1 MRAQTAAFVAALVAI
16 AGAPTSMAQ
25 AVTQPAAAAATSETG
40 PRLVLSSETVEFGEI
55 DDSGPVSSTV
65 TITNGG
71 DETLEIGNITVTC
84 GCTAGEVGS
93 KTLKPGESTELTVNF
108 DARNRSGQQ
117 HGKRVTI
124 DSNDPTGA
132 KSIEVD
138 VWVLPRVVVE
148 PGLASFG
155 QVVQGESKTVI
166 LSVKGLETDFEVLSA
181 SVDREDAFSVKLLKP
196 KTSEREHPRT
206 GETIEVGESLI
217 EVHMSDQARVGRIDG
232 GIRIETNDP
241 NSPVKTIRVTAV
253 VAGDISAE
261 PTRVS
266 LKALTPGETFEE
278 TFKLVSARGIPF
290 EIKKATMV
298 TSTLSSLDR
307 DQIEVSYA
315 PIPKPEDEEIEA
327 EVGYFVT
334 IKGKATESMRIIQGS
349 IVVLTDAE
357 GQRVVRTPITGV
369 VRTQNAAAEQNAASQ
384 SRGR

>member
-1 MRAQTAAFVAALVAI
+1 MAQTVAE
-16 AGAPTSMAQ
+16 
-25 AVTQPAAAAATSETG
+25 PAASTASQSG
-40 PRLVLSSETVEFGEI
+40 PRLTISTDKVDFGEV
-55 DDSGPVSSTV
+55 DDSGPVHTTV
-65 TITNGG
+65 TITNEG
-71 DETLEIGNITVTC
+71 DEVLEIGNISVTC
-84 GCTAGEVGS
+84 GCTAGEVGT
-93 KTLKPGESTELTVNF
+93 KTLQPGESTELTVNF
-108 DARNRSGQQ
+108 DARNRAGQQ

-148 PGLASFG
+148 PGIASFG
-155 QVVQGESKTVI
+155 QVVQGEAKTVI
-166 LSVKGLETDFEVLSA
+166 LSVKGMTSDFEVLSA
-181 SVDREDAFSVKLLKP
+181 SIDREDAFSVRLLEP
-196 KTSEREHPRT
+196 KVSDREHPRT

-232 GIRIETNDP
+232 GLRLETNDP
-241 NSPVKTIRVTAV
+241 NSPVKNIRVTAV
-253 VAGDISAE
+253 VAGDIAAE

-266 LKALTPGETFEE
+266 LAALTPGEKFEE

-290 EIKKATMV
+290 QVKKATLV
-298 TSTLSSLDR
+298 TSTMSTLDR

-315 PIPKPEDEEIEA
+315 PIPKPEDENEKA

-334 IKGKATESMRIIQGS
+334 VKGVATDSMRIIQGS

-369 VRTQNAAAEQNAASQ
+369 VRAQSAAADQNQ
-384 SRGR
+384 GR

>member
-1 MRAQTAAFVAALVAI
+1 MKMRAHTAAFVAALVAI
-16 AGAPTSMAQ
+16 AGAPVSMAQ
-25 AVTQPAAAAATSETG
+25 TVNEPAASTASQTG
-40 PRLVLSSETVEFGEI
+40 PRLTLSTETVDFGEV
-55 DDSGPVSSTV
+55 DDSGPVSTKV
-65 TITNGG
+65 TITNEG
-71 DETLEIGNITVTC
+71 DEVLEIGNIHVTC
-84 GCTAGEVGS
+84 GCTAGEVGT
-93 KTLKPGESTELTVNF
+93 KTLKPGESTDLTVNF

-132 KSIEVD
+132 KSIAID

-155 QVVQGESKTVI
+155 QVVQGESKSVV
-166 LSVKGLETDFEVLSA
+166 LSVKGMSTDFEVLSA
-181 SVDREDAFSVKLLKP
+181 SVDREDAFSVKLLEP
-196 KTSEREHPRT
+196 KVTEREHPRT

-266 LKALTPGETFEE
+266 LAALTPGETFEE
-278 TFKLVSARGIPF
+278 TFKLVSARGKPF
-290 EIKKATMV
+290 QIKKATLV
-298 TSTLSSLDR
+298 TSTMSTVDR
-307 DQIEVSYA
+307 DQIEVSYE
-315 PIPKPEDEEIEA
+315 PIPKPEDENEKA
-327 EVGYFVT
+327 EVGYIVT
-334 IKGKATESMRIIQGS
+334 VKGQATDSMRIIQGS
-349 IVVLTDAE
+349 IVMLTDAE

-369 VRTQNAAAEQNAASQ
+369 VRAQNAAADQSQ